1 MTDEEKVK
9 MMRNEVDDIKTNLT
23 SCSSMLGDTIT
34 GAVIGL
40 VILLVA
46 KVVAQLGLT
55 QEQNDR
61 VTAVIQSYSIAL
73 QEILHK

>member
-9 MMRNEVDDIKTNLT
+9 MMRSEVDDIKTNLA
-23 SCSSMLGDTIT
+23 SCSNMIGDSIT
-34 GAVIGL
+34 GAVIG
-40 VILLVA
+40 VAIPLVA
-46 KVVAQLGLT
+46 KVIAQLDLT

-61 VTAVIQSYSIAL
+61 ATAVIQSYSVAL